1 MKAQIIKIGNSRG
14 IRIPKPLLEESKLE
28 GEVELEVIDE
38 GLLIK
43 STNPPRHG
51 WEEAFRLLVENDDDD
66 LIMDDP
72 GNRFDE
78 EQWRW

>member
-14 IRIPKPLLEESKLE
+14 IRIPKLLLEESNLE
-28 GEVELEVIDE
+28 GQVEIEVVDD

-43 STNPPRHG
+43 STKPARHG
-51 WEEAFRLLVENDDDD
+51 WEDAFRALVENDDDEM
-66 LIMDDP
+66 LIDDVK
-72 GNRFDE
+72 NRFDK